1 MRKHFLLLMLMALLP
16 LAGWAQID
24 LTNATAGAAA
34 RTYGDAADLVI
45 EVRLDGAVDASK
57 YTVDDK
63 FYTSDALTEVVKVG
77 NAIATKEKLPAG
89 THYIK
94 ITGKEELGY
103 TGTKAI
109 ELVVKPAP
117 LTVTVTMDPADPSK
131 VYDGT
136 TANPTGV
143 SVASFVGDGYKNGET
158 NAVVTGT
165 LTWSYSN
172 ANVGNQPIKFGG
184 LSAKNYEI
192 TYAPKTIEITP
203 KSLVAG
209 MVTAA
214 NFTKPYKGAAYT
226 PATDLRVTVKDG
238 TKTLT
243 AGTDFAVK
251 VYNEAAMENEIP
263 SPKNAGTYYV
273 GVVGVAS
280 TNYMG
285 GPIAVGTLTISKA
298 NLTVLANDQEMD
310 YDGATT
316 VAAGF
321 DASKFQFIGLV
332 GEDTGANIDGTKT
345 IAISP
350 AADAAK
356 TVAGVYTIA
365 PARET
370 FINANYNIFVQN
382 GTFTIKKVNLTIK
395 ADNKNMTVGGVEPAY
410 TATITGAV
418 AGEETDMRDASKG
431 KVMVTRK
438 AGDTNTLGEHK
449 GVLEVSYADADVFKN
464 YNITATNGDL
474 TIGGGTIVVTVKPQ
488 TIEYGDAETWST
500 PQIGRDYFVNGLAE
514 GDELAVTLTRAN
526 ADTKTPGT
534 YAIEA
539 SAEKPA
545 GYTAINFVNSTLTI
559 VAKELQ
565 VTALDQTLAVG
576 QAVDGLDLSKIEFAA
591 GHGLAFGDKA
601 EEILKLKFS
610 STVETGLSGG
620 KLVAGQVGDQ
630 ANGIEVAL
638 KDGITKY
645 SLVATAGKLT
655 VSNAL
660 KLNRPA
666 KAAYTADPSVDD
678 AAAVIASANGKTVA
692 VTFGD
697 FAMKGEKWYPIVLPF
712 ATSVKEVSE
721 AFGYAIVNILKKD
734 NTDATKIAFKLH
746 MGDIPA
752 NEPFVVK
759 IYKEKNMNTVNFAN
773 KKIVKNDAP
782 EVKDASGVK
791 FIGSYS
797 AKTDGFKDNEAY
809 FSVAADKNDYYWG
822 SATNKTYMAPLAA
835 YFQIPAG
842 SAARIIE
849 FEEAD
854 GTVTAIE
861 VVKAEVNDGN
871 AVKNVQEGWY
881 TLQGVKLDSA
891 PTQKGIYIYNGKKV
905 AVQ

>member
-24 LTNATAGAAA
+24 LSNATAGAAA

-45 EVRLDGAVDASK
+45 EVRLDGTVAPAN

-77 NAIATKEKLPAG
+77 GANATKEKLPAG

-94 ITGKEELGY
+94 ITGVEDKGY

-109 ELVVKPAP
+109 ALVVKPAP
-117 LTVTVTMDPADPSK
+117 LTVTVTMNPVSPSK

-136 TANPTGV
+136 TANPAGV
-143 SVASFVGDGYKNGET
+143 SVASFAGAGYKNGET
-158 NAVVTGT
+158 DAVVTGT
-165 LTWSYSN
+165 LTWKYSN
-172 ANVGNQPIKFGG
+172 ANVGNQPITFSG
-184 LSAKNYEI
+184 LTSPNYTI
-192 TYAPKTIEITP
+192 TYADKTIEITP
-203 KSLVAG
+203 KPLAAG

-226 PATDLRVTVKDG
+226 PATDLSVTVKDG
-238 TKTLT
+238 AKTLT
-243 AGTDFAVK
+243 AGTDYAVK
-251 VYNEAAMENEIP
+251 VYEEVGMTTEVAA
-263 SPKNAGTYYV
+263 PKDANTYYV
-273 GVVGVAS
+273 GVVGVGG
-280 TNYMG
+280 TNYSG

-310 YDGATT
+310 YDGVSTIATN
-316 VAAGF
+316 F
-321 DASKFQFIGLV
+321 DATKYQFIGLV
-332 GEDTGANIDGTKT
+332 GADIATDITGTKK
-345 IAISP
+345 IAVADDTKK
-350 AADAAK
+350 AAGD
-356 TVAGVYTIA
+356 YTIT
-365 PARET
+365 PDVTT
-370 FINANYNIFVQN
+370 FANANYNIFVQT

-395 ADNKNMTVGGVEPAY
+395 ADNKTMTVGGAEPAY

-418 AGEETDMRDASKG
+418 AGEEADMVDASKG
-431 KVMVTRK
+431 KVKVTRK

-449 GVLEVSYADADVFKN
+449 GVLEVSYATGADVFKN
-464 YNITATNGDL
+464 YNVTATNGDL

-526 ADTKTPGT
+526 ADKKTPGT

-576 QAVDGLDLSKIEFAA
+576 QAVDGLDLSKITFAA
-591 GHGLAFGDKA
+591 GHGLAFNEKA
-601 EEILKLKFS
+601 ENVLKLQFS
-610 STVETGLSGG
+610 AGVSVDATTK
-620 KLVAGQVGDQ
+620 KLDTAGDVN
-630 ANGIEVAL
+630 NGIEVAL
-638 KDGITKY
+638 KDGVANY

-721 AFGYAIVNILKKD
+721 AFGYAVVNILKKD

-759 IYKEKNMNTVNFAN
+759 IYQDKNMNTVNFAN
-773 KKIVKNDAP
+773 KQIVKSAAP

-797 AKTDGFKDNEAY
+797 AKTDGFKENEAY
-809 FSVAADKNDYYWG
+809 FSVAAANNDYYWG
-822 SATNKTYMAPLAA
+822 SATNSTYMAPLGA
-835 YFQIPAG
+835 YFQIPEG
-842 SAARIIE
+842 SSARIIE
-849 FEEAD
+849 FEEAN
-854 GTVTAIE
+854 GSVTAIE
-861 VVKAEVNDGN
+861 IVKADANESNSVNS
-871 AVKNVQEGWY
+871 VKEGWY
-881 TLQGVKLDSA
+881 TLQGVKLESA
-891 PTQKGIYIYNGKKV
+891 PSQKGIYIFNGKKI